1 MEMYIPKKEKEK
13 LILEAAYR
21 IFSQKGF
28 YNTKVEEIAEA
39 AGVGKG
45 TVYEYFS
52 SKEEI
57 FEKVLQ
63 FQVNEFIHRIKKQMD
78 SFTESADVEDKISRL
93 LDIYLGFARENLWL
107 FYALVTEV
115 GKLRPDLKQWMYT
128 ARSKI
133 FKIIEEVMLEGKKK
147 GSIRRDLDTQIA
159 VPFILGGIRVSA
171 ETFFNMKGNI
181 DYKYWKKHVLDIVL
195 KGMAASTGNMPD

>member
-1 MEMYIPKKEKEK
+1 M
-13 LILEAAYR
+13 
-21 IFSQKGF
+21 
-28 YNTKVEEIAEA
+28 
-39 AGVGKG
+39 
-45 TVYEYFS
+45 
-52 SKEEI
+52 
-57 FEKVLQ
+57 
-63 FQVNEFIHRIKKQMD
+63 
-78 SFTESADVEDKISRL
+78 
-93 LDIYLGFARENLWL
+93 WL

-115 GKLRPDLKQWMYT
+115 GKLRPDLKQWMHT

-133 FKIIEEVMLEGKKK
+133 FKIIEEVMLEGKEK